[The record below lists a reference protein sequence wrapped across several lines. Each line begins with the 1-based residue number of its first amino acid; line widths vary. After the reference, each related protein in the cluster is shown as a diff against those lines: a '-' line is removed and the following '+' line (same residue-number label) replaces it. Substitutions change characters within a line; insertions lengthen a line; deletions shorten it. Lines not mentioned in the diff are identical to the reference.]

1 MGRNFFSFLSA
12 VFRFHAYAI
21 TTQLDLY
28 ERAATNGNDRKSIL
42 VPRKKVF
49 GGIPDGAGVRED
61 VMAIFEEREE
71 ALNNLSHIKNIIKEQ
86 NEKLITGTKTSS

>member
-1 MGRNFFSFLSA
+1 
-12 VFRFHAYAI
+12 
-21 TTQLDLY
+21 
-28 ERAATNGNDRKSIL
+28 
-42 VPRKKVF
+42 VF

-86 NEKLITGTKTSS
+86 SEKLITGTKTSS